1 MNYELLQVG
10 SHIGNT
16 PNDYIFNEIDLSGFC
31 IFIEPVKDYFDL
43 LKENYNTKYPENNF
57 TFLNLACS
65 DRNHTITLYKPIV
78 TNESPSWANQLT
90 SVLLNHT
97 KNHNLNVNLEKLQ
110 VDAKTLNSIIE
121 EYNITSIEILSV
133 DTEGYDYE
141 VLQGIDLNNLKP
153 KKIIFE
159 HKHIDGTNISFG
171 FKYYK
176 IINYLFSNGYEVIKQ
191 TEDDTYLK
199 LRNG

>member
-1 MNYELLQVG
+1 MNCELLQVG

-16 PNDYIFNEIDLSGFC
+16 PNDYIFNGIDLNGFC
-31 IFIEPVKDYFDL
+31 VFIEPVKDYFEL
-43 LKENYNTKYPENNF
+43 LKKNYNTKYPKNNF
-57 TFLNLACS
+57 KFLNLACS

-78 TNESPSWANQLT
+78 NNNSPSWTNQLT

-97 KNHNLNVNLEKLQ
+97 KNHNLNVDVEKIEIE
-110 VDAKTLNSIIE
+110 AKTLNTLIE
-121 EYNITSIEILSV
+121 EHNITSIELLSV

-141 VLQGIDLNNLKP
+141 VLQGLNLKKIKP
-153 KKIIFE
+153 KKIVFE
-159 HKHIDGTNISFG
+159 HKHIDGTNTSFG

-176 IINYLFSNGYEVIKQ
+176 IINHLFSNGYEITKQ
-191 TEDDTYLK
+191 TDDDTYLK